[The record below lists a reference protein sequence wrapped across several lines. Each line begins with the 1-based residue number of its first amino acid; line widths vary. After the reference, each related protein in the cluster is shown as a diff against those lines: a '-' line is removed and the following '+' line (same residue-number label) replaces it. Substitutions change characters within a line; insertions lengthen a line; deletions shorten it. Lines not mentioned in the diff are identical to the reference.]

1 MSTIFIH
8 GCAKW
13 IIASIKLARPKY
25 CDYINSWYINSGIL
39 FEMQFPQL
47 NHPSCPFSPPSSAV
61 FAAVSAIWAINLF
74 FHAIIVR
81 IVRIIVRTAS
91 ISEIEFLQNS
101 SQSQSLTSPP
111 SIMTSFSLCLWIIFW
126 WSNKLILNFCLQ
138 NFCLQIFWQ
147 ECKLFITSKNLLCAE
162 EILNVEWIQGK
173 HLSSQKFSR
182 ILSLSWRKEWGNKG
196 NWCHLKSVKNYN
208 HGV

>member
-1 MSTIFIH
+1 M
-8 GCAKW
+8 
-13 IIASIKLARPKY
+13 
-25 CDYINSWYINSGIL
+25 NSGIL

-47 NHPSCPFSPPSSAV
+47 NHPSRPLSPLRAV
-61 FAAVSAIWAINLF
+61 FAAVSAICAINLF

-111 SIMTSFSLCLWIIFW
+111 SIITSFSLCLWNIFW

-147 ECKLFITSKNLLCAE
+147 AYKLFITSKNLFYTE

-208 HGV
+208 HEV

>member
-1 MSTIFIH
+1 MYMSSIFIH
-8 GCAKW
+8 SCAKW
-13 IIASIKLARPKY
+13 IIASIKLAQPKY
-25 CDYINSWYINSGIL
+25 CDYINFYSYTQAFCLKCNFRSWITQAVL
-39 FEMQFPQL
+39 FL
-47 NHPSCPFSPPSSAV
+47 LLRAV
-61 FAAVSAIWAINLF
+61 FAAVSAICAINLF

-182 ILSLSWRKEWGNKG
+182 ILSLSWRKE
-196 NWCHLKSVKNYN
+196 
-208 HGV
+208 